1 MEAGESNSGGT
12 IDIESAFANGID
24 AEAADGGELTCVVGD
39 GGEDIE
45 PGIDS
50 VLLGCGR
57 TKDAVRVGDVC

>member
-1 MEAGESNSGGT
+1 LEAGESNSGGT
-12 IDIESAFANGID
+12 IDIESAFANG
-24 AEAADGGELTCVVGD
+24 
-39 GGEDIE
+39 IE